1 MAAPHNANTL
11 ATDALTDALRS
22 IFGFPGFIGMQRG
35 VIERVLAG
43 EDAVVLMPTG
53 GGKSLTY
60 QLPAAMLPGTAV
72 VVSPLIALMQDQV
85 AGLTQAGVQAA
96 SLNSSLSPEASSDVV
111 RRLLAGELDLLYV
124 APERLL
130 SNGFLGLLSRAPL
143 CLFAIDEAHCVSQWG
158 HDFRPEYT
166 RLGVLAERFPGLPRM
181 ALTATA
187 DGPTRKDII
196 EQLQLRD
203 AKIFAAGFDR
213 PNIRYRVLPK
223 DQPRRQLLRFIQ
235 SEHPGD
241 AGIVYRTTRRDVEET
256 AAWLLRQGLTAL
268 PYHAGLPPGERQSN
282 MERFMREDGI
292 IICATV
298 AFGMGVDKPD
308 VRFVAHLDPPK
319 SLEAY
324 HQETGRA
331 GRDGLPANAFMTYGL
346 ADVVRLGRLIESGG
360 AEEAVKRVERRKLE
374 SLLGFCETAACR
386 RQVLLGYF
394 GEAFA
399 APCGACDNCLN
410 PPEVWDGSIA
420 AQKALSCVYRTG
432 QRFGAGHLTDVLL
445 GTATP
450 RVVQLEHDKLK
461 TFGCGVEMGR
471 RRWGSVYRQ
480 LAAAG
485 LLATDPEGFGSLRL
499 TKESWEVLEG
509 RRSVTLRKDPPT
521 AAARSGKRSASVDQ
535 AGVLQAEEAV
545 ILWEALRKLRRRLA
559 EEQEVPPYAI
569 FSDRSLLDMVH
580 HRPRNSAE
588 FSLVHGVGK
597 AKLAQYAKPFLE
609 ALLNHEYEHGRPE
622 YVEDFPA
629 ETAARRVKPTSRP
642 ANLSPT
648 ASESLELFEELRDA
662 DAVAE
667 RRGLKTATVLT
678 HLTQAVAAGKIDA
691 QRASGLE
698 GESFRRVRDTLQAFE
713 ARGITALSPVF
724 ESLDRIY
731 DFEIL
736 RMVRSELRRQN

>member
-1 MAAPHNANTL
+1 MAAPHNADTPT
-11 ATDALTDALRS
+11 TDALTDALRS
-22 IFGFPGFIGMQRG
+22 IFGFSGFIGMQRG
-35 VIERVLAG
+35 VIEHVLAG
-43 EDAVVLMPTG
+43 GDAVVLMPTG

-60 QLPAAMLPGTAV
+60 QLPAVMLPGLAV

-85 AGLTQAGVQAA
+85 AGLTQAGVRAA
-96 SLNSSLSPEASSDVV
+96 SLNSSLSAEASSSVV

-130 SNGFLGLLSRAPL
+130 AEGFLDLLSRTKL
-143 CLFAIDEAHCVSQWG
+143 SLFAIDEAHCVSQWG

-166 RLGVLAERFPGLPRM
+166 RLDVLAERFPGLPRM

-187 DGPTRKDII
+187 DDPTRKDII

-213 PNIRYRVLPK
+213 PNILYRILPK

-241 AGIVYRTTRRDVEET
+241 AGIVYRTTRKDVEET
-256 AAWLLRQGLTAL
+256 ARWLQSQGLTAL
-268 PYHAGLPPGERQSN
+268 PYHAGLEPGVRRDN
-282 MERFMREDGI
+282 MERFMREDGV

-331 GRDGLPANAFMTYGL
+331 GRDGLPADAFMTYGL

-360 AEEAVKRVERRKLE
+360 AEDAVKRVERRKLE
-374 SLLGFCETAACR
+374 SLLGFCETPACR

-394 GEAFA
+394 GETFD

-410 PPEVWDGSIA
+410 PPEVWDGTIA

-450 RVVQLEHDKLK
+450 RVIQLGHDKLK

-485 LLATDPEGFGSLRL
+485 MLAADPDGFGSLRL
-499 TKESWEVLEG
+499 NKASWEVLEG
-509 RRSVTLRKDPPT
+509 HRSVTLRKDPPT
-521 AAARSGKRSASVDQ
+521 AAARSGKRSASVDE
-535 AGVLQAEEAV
+535 AGILQAEEAM
-545 ILWEALRKLRRRLA
+545 ILWEALRKLRRRMA
-559 EEQEVPPYAI
+559 EEQETPPYAI
-569 FSDRSLLDMVH
+569 FPDRSLLEMVRS
-580 HRPRNSAE
+580 RPRNEAE

-609 ALLNHEYEHGRPE
+609 TLLNHEYEHGRPE
-622 YVEDFPA
+622 YVEDFPEEA
-629 ETAARRVKPTSRP
+629 AARRSKPAVKS
-642 ANLSPT
+642 ASLSPT
-648 ASESLELFEELRDA
+648 ACESLELFEELGDA
-662 DAVAE
+662 DAVAG

-678 HLTQAVAAGKIDA
+678 HLTQAVAAGRIDA
-691 QRASGLE
+691 ERACGLDSD
-698 GESFRRVRDTLQAFE
+698 SFHRVRDALQAFE

-724 ESLDRIY
+724 ESLGRIY

-736 RMVRSELRRQN
+736 RMVRSGLRR